1 MENCDGHQVTHTRDI
16 INHNIDRHLAKILRV
31 ARDKKCR
38 KKKWRH
44 CKRSVRDENIKQGG
58 EGKETE
64 KRRESKKQAES
75 KVGKG
80 NWKGRKRE
88 KRRSNKN
95 EEDRERE
102 RRRLGEKKQ
111 ENETGMKKGRAI
123 KGARKHDQEQEQE
136 CEAKTR
142 YEVIDRRI
150 ERELHIK
157 REQQQEGEK
166 TEKERNSEVS

>member
-1 MENCDGHQVTHTRDI
+1 MFCT
-16 INHNIDRHLAKILRV
+16 
-31 ARDKKCR
+31 
-38 KKKWRH
+38 RH
-44 CKRSVRDENIKQGG
+44 CHSSDFGLCGPACHIPPLLDGTSHFIPNFDIC
-58 EGKETE
+58 
-64 KRRESKKQAES
+64 KKQAES

-80 NWKGRKRE
+80 DWKGRKRE

-123 KGARKHDQEQEQE
+123 QRARKRDQEQEQE
-136 CEAKTR
+136 CEAKTI